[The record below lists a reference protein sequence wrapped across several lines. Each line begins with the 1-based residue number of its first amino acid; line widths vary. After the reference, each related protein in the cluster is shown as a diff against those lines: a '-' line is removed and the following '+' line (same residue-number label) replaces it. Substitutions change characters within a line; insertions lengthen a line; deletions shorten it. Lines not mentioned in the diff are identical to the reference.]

1 MAAQEDNIQIDDTAW
16 VHDSALL
23 FGHISL
29 GAESSVWPHVVM
41 RSEIVS
47 Y

>member
-1 MAAQEDNIQIDDTAW
+1 MSSQKDNIEIDDTAW

-29 GAESSVWPHVVM
+29 GRKLGLAVCRHALGNVP
-41 RSEIVS
+41 